1 MKNIT
6 TIDSF
11 VALGGTTFSFT
22 KDWSWSC
29 GDVLFIK
36 VDTHNDVRD
45 TIKFGDWHERKSF
58 DELWGQLKKALAV

>member
-1 MKNIT
+1 MKDSK

-11 VALGGTTFSFT
+11 LANDGTTFSFT
-22 KDWSWSC
+22 KDWSWSS

-36 VDTHNDVRD
+36 VDIHGNVDD
-45 TIKFGDWHERKSF
+45 TIKFGSWQERKDF